1 VNRWTLCSANND
13 EFARE
18 VGVLKRIAIL
28 STVPL
33 ALVLMAGALCQGKLS
48 LEKLVSAAAASETS
62 ARVTDGGKS
71 ANWAGDVDVGK
82 SSVVSPISP
91 PLTNKSPPLGHPDFG
106 SHLEALPERELPTN
120 LDSRTGKATGIPTP
134 PTGPIDIKNPGGAQ
148 HRPD

>member
-13 EFARE
+13 ELARE
-18 VGVLKRIAIL
+18 DGVLKRIAIL

-33 ALVLMAGALCQGKLS
+33 ALVLMTGTLCQGKLS
-48 LEKLVSAAAASETS
+48 LEKLVGAAAASETS
-62 ARVTDGGKS
+62 AGVTDGGKS
-71 ANWAGDVDVGK
+71 TNWAGDVDVGR

-91 PLTNKSPPLGHPDFG
+91 PLTNKSPLLRPPDGPHP
-106 SHLEALPERELPTN
+106 EALPELHEVPTN
-120 LDSRTGKATGIPTP
+120 PDSRTGKATGIPTP